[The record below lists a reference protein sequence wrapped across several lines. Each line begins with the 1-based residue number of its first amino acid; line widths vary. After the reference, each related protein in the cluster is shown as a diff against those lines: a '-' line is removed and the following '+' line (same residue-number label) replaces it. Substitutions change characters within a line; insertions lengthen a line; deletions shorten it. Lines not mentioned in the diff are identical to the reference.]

1 MIFDNIIKKAGA
13 NNLNK
18 DYLELQDLLF
28 HQELKILKDKYI
40 NKLKLKVEKVNN
52 DNVINFNELKKEN
65 ENVFK
70 RIKK

>member
-52 DNVINFNELKKEN
+52 DNVINFNELKKGN
-65 ENVFK
+65 DNV
-70 RIKK
+70 R